1 MRDQNELDPSLDPDA
16 TCCPARGIVVKVVIA
31 IHAVLGIG
39 VGLAAWAK
47 WS

>member
-31 IHAVLGIG
+31 IHVVLGIG
-39 VGLAAWAK
+39 VTAWAL

>member
-1 MRDQNELDPSLDPDA
+1 MRDQNEIAPSLDPDA
-16 TCCPARGIVVKVVIA
+16 TCRPARGIVGKVVIA
-31 IHAVLGIG
+31 IHVVLGIG

>member
-16 TCCPARGIVVKVVIA
+16 TCCPAHGIVGKVVIV
-31 IHAVLGIG
+31 INVVLCIG
-39 VGLAAWAK
+39 VTAWAL